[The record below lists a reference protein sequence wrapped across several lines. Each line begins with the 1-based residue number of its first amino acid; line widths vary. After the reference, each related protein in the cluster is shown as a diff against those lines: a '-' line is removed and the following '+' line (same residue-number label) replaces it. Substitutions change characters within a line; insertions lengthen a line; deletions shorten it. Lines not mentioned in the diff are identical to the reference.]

1 MGECQYHLQCVRHSN
16 EADILGH
23 WASLGQRALASA
35 EYKPLN
41 KKDDFL
47 HLKFEILQ
55 VTWKNET
62 KNIRLLVFSFLP
74 IEIAFWCFFFVVC
87 KISNFDMWTD
97 KHLTQGS
104 WTDLALKKG
113 P

>member
-1 MGECQYHLQCVRHSN
+1 MGECQYNLQCVRHSN

-55 VTWKNET
+55 VT
-62 KNIRLLVFSFLP
+62 
-74 IEIAFWCFFFVVC
+74 
-87 KISNFDMWTD
+87 
-97 KHLTQGS
+97 
-104 WTDLALKKG
+104 
-113 P
+113 